1 MCLCAQYS
9 ITEYREKLYM
19 EIVKRKKELRRR
31 QKEREGRGS
40 RSRSHGH
47 GARVPS
53 GADPAG
59 YGGYAR

>member
-1 MCLCAQYS
+1 MWCAQYS

-40 RSRSHGH
+40 RSRSHG
-47 GARVPS
+47 ARVPS
-53 GADPAG
+53 SADPGAG
-59 YGGYAR
+59 YSGYAR